1 MIYIKKDTLL
11 LLAIILFLVLS
22 ITGLIVVD
30 RQNQRKTLKFEK
42 LIEQIYLKKNYEK
55 I

>member
-1 MIYIKKDTLL
+1 MIYIKKDALILVILILL
-11 LLAIILFLVLS
+11 LVLS
-22 ITGLIVVD
+22 IIGLIVVD
-30 RQNQRKTLKFEK
+30 RENQQKTLKLEK

>member
-30 RQNQRKTLKFEK
+30 RQNQRDTSKFEK
-42 LIEQIYLKKNYEK
+42 IIREIYLKQNYEK